1 MEENIITNQTLYDF
15 LKGFKGDF
23 TEFKR
28 DVYKR
33 FDQVDKRFD
42 QVDKRFEQVDKRFE
56 QVDKRFEQVEKRF
69 DQADK
74 RFEQLEGN
82 YTEDHKLIIDL
93 WANRSKSTLNFSS
106 VYFIITL
113 TSSILAAIATISLSN

>member
-33 FDQVDKRFD
+33 FEQVDKRFD
-42 QVDKRFEQVDKRFE
+42 QVDN
-56 QVDKRFEQVEKRF
+56 RFEQVEKRF

-82 YTEDHKLIIDL
+82 YNEDHKLIIDL

-106 VYFIITL
+106 VYFIITF
-113 TSSILAAIATISLSN
+113 TTSILAAIATTSLLN